1 MVQWFRYETT
11 WAYTKVLTMCP
22 GAATLSVYIL
32 LQVAYVVSLGV
43 VTPMCNL
50 LMTKDTQVVQVVLD
64 GLSNI
69 LRMAEDD
76 IDKDLLTLT
85 LNQA

>member
-1 MVQWFRYETT
+1 
-11 WAYTKVLTMCP
+11 MCP

-32 LQVAYVVSLGV
+32 LQVVYVVSLGV

-69 LRMAEDD
+69 LRMAENDV
-76 IDKDLLTLT
+76 DKDLLTLT